1 MCIRDRKG
9 TSARCLI
16 RFGGAGDVL
25 AEKPKFANPDPTKRG
40 KFKAPKKKRG
50 RGKRKMNPEKVVGS
64 IEGGLGASRGYG
76 TPLDFSEEPSAK
88 RSKATEE

>member
-1 MCIRDRKG
+1 M
-9 TSARCLI
+9 
-16 RFGGAGDVL
+16 RFGGSNDVL

-76 TPLDFSEEPSAK
+76 TPLDFGDSEPAAK
-88 RSKATEE
+88 RSKPAAEE